1 MAGELKRLAKKKPE
15 VKMQL
20 KKEDNKKNRT
30 QTPIERKFGIKTNDR
45 MRHVMI
51 IFIYV
56 LTCVPVFDS
65 PKRMH
70 SQYIYS

>member
-1 MAGELKRLAKKKPE
+1 MAGELKRLAKKKTRS
-15 VKMQL
+15 KNAI
-20 KKEDNKKNRT
+20 KKEDNKKKPNANA
-30 QTPIERKFGIKTNDR
+30 IERKFGIKTNDR

-65 PKRMH
+65 PKQMH
-70 SQYIYS
+70 S